1 VGVGGRLDCF
11 ASLAKTEAG
20 SEIMI
25 EGEALILPPEAAGAA
40 KAYLRVER
48 SDEDGLIA
56 GLVAAAA
63 ELCEAFIGA
72 PLLVRGFS
80 ETIPPEWGYVLS
92 REKVRVPTIPAG
104 GGWRRLTRAPVRAI
118 TLVEAIPA
126 EGAAQALPGS
136 AYGVDI
142 DAAGD
147 GWVRVTAPGEAR
159 SIRIGYQAGLAAG
172 WAELPAGLRQGI
184 LRLAAHFY
192 TNRATESARPS
203 EPPAAVTALWRPY
216 RRIRLR

>member
-1 VGVGGRLDCF
+1 
-11 ASLAKTEAG
+11 
-20 SEIMI
+20 MI
-25 EGEALILPPEAAGAA
+25 EGEALVLPPEAAGAA

-63 ELCEAFIGA
+63 ELCEAFIGG

-80 ETIPPEWGYVLS
+80 ETIP
-92 REKVRVPTIPAG
+92 AG
-104 GGWRRLTRAPVRAI
+104 RAWRRLTRAPVRAI

-126 EGAAQALPGS
+126 DGAAQALPGE

-142 DAAGD
+142 DSAGD
-147 GWVRVTAPGEAR
+147 GWVRLTAPGQAR
-159 SIRIGYQAGLAAG
+159 RIRIGYQAGLAGA

-192 TNRATESARPS
+192 TDRAAEGVRAG

>member
-1 VGVGGRLDCF
+1 
-11 ASLAKTEAG
+11 
-20 SEIMI
+20 MI
-25 EGEALILPPEAAGAA
+25 EGEALVLPPEAAGAA

-63 ELCEAFIGA
+63 ELCEAFIGG
-72 PLLVRGFS
+72 PLLVRGFT
-80 ETIPPEWGYVLS
+80 ETIPPG
-92 REKVRVPTIPAG
+92 RA
-104 GGWRRLTRAPVRAI
+104 WRRLTRSPVRAI
-118 TLVEAIPA
+118 TLVEAVA
-126 EGAAQALPGS
+126 ADGEAQALPPG

-142 DAAGD
+142 DASGD
-147 GWVRVTAPGEAR
+147 GWVRVASPGEAR
-159 SIRIGYQAGLAAG
+159 RIRIGYQAGLAGA

-192 TNRATESARPS
+192 TNRAADSARPG

-216 RRIRLR
+216 RRFRLR